1 MEPSPQILPETYNP
15 EESLSICQ
23 KILTPFDTTIRMVG
37 NRSLNQYKTDISPIK
52 RETDSFDCKPNII
65 RNIKFKL
72 PLTYTSLDHGIK
84 ALEPVRPRNVVHGS
98 ATYTEVKTVQPVN
111 AATSV
116 IVNMQQGQ
124 QTEMHWRRRL
134 SLNLNSD
141 TRDFNRTD

>member
-1 MEPSPQILPETYNP
+1 MEPSPQILPETYDP

-37 NRSLNQYKTDISPIK
+37 NRSSKTDISPIK
-52 RETDSFDCKPNII
+52 RDSFDCKPNII

-72 PLTYTSLDHGIK
+72 PLTYTSLDHGIE
-84 ALEPVRPRNVVHGS
+84 ALEPVRPRNIVNGNAAH
-98 ATYTEVKTVQPVN
+98 TEIKTVQPVN

-116 IVNMQQGQ
+116 IVNMQQSQ

-134 SLNLNSD
+134 SLNMNSD
-141 TRDFNRTD
+141 TRDFNRTE